1 MSIFGSRDDDP
12 LLKGDPFAPSDE
24 DETHDA
30 SSPSDDDPARKTRD
44 PAGSG
49 DDAPRPGGSVFGP
62 SDENTQ
68 VLVHLVEEAANGR
81 LGRLN
86 AALDAGWRLRRVEL
100 RDDPPD
106 DPTRSATDARALAF
120 VLRRSG
126 TP

>member
-12 LLKGDPFAPSDE
+12 LLQGDPFAPSDE
-24 DETHDA
+24 DEPHDA
-30 SSPSDDDPARKTRD
+30 ASPSDDDPAQKTRD
-44 PAGSG
+44 PAGST
-49 DDAPRPGGSVFGP
+49 DDVPPPGASVFGP
-62 SDENTQ
+62 SDEDTQ
-68 VLVHLVEEAANGR
+68 VLVHLVEEAADGR

-100 RDDPPD
+100 RDDPPG
-106 DPTRSATDARALAF
+106 DPTRSTADARALAF